1 MRFII
6 LRKADRDSEAGV
18 VPDAELIEAMS
29 RYNEQ
34 LARAGVM
41 LAGEG
46 LHPSSR
52 GARVI
57 FSGGNSTVMDGPF
70 TESKE
75 LIAGF
80 SMIDVRDKAE
90 AIEWV
95 RRWPTVDGH
104 GEAEIE
110 IREVGCAGLSGRS
123 PAAPAADAGAKE
135 RYMILL
141 KGNANT
147 EADILPDASLLAAM
161 GRRNDEAMAA
171 GLMIAG
177 EGLQSSAKG
186 ARIKFSKGKP
196 TLIDG
201 PFAEAKELVAGFWI
215 IEVANRQEAIAW
227 VRRYP
232 YPRGD
237 ETYEVEIRK
246 ILQPADFGSAA

>member
-18 VPDAELIEAMS
+18 VPDAELIEAMT

-57 FSGGNSTVMDGPF
+57 FSGGRSTVMDGPF

-80 SMIDVRDKAE
+80 TMIDVRDKAE

-95 RRWPTVDGH
+95 RRWPAIDGDV
-104 GEAEIE
+104 ELE

-123 PAAPAADAGAKE
+123 PSAAAGDAGAKE

-141 KGNANT
+141 KGNANS
-147 EADILPDASLLAAM
+147 EADILPDASLIDAM

-201 PFAEAKELVAGFWI
+201 PYAEAKELVAGFWI
-215 IEVANRQEAIAW
+215 IEVTDRQQAIAW

-232 YPRGD
+232 YPRGN

-246 ILQPADFGSAA
+246 ILQPTDFGPAA